1 MRKRVGYFDGT
12 DSDLLT
18 ALICAGVDTIPIA
31 NGLDNHGQ
39 HARLINDDNR
49 YDLLLTPLYKIYA
62 PEEHDADTVTYQDLF
77 RICHTYTIPLLI
89 AVPKKLRPNA
99 ENLLGDIPPVV
110 RLVDPADLF
119 PVAAEILGNEVP
131 PPPGAPVKETGWARL
146 KSKWAQ

>member
-62 PEEHDADTVTYQDLF
+62 PEDHDADTVTYQDLF

-89 AVPKKLRPNA
+89 AVPTKLRPNA
-99 ENLLGDIPPVV
+99 EELLGDIPPVV
-110 RLVDPADLF
+110 RLVDPSNLF
-119 PVAAEILGNEVP
+119 AVAAEILGKDVSAP
-131 PPPGAPVKETGWARL
+131 AGAPGKETGWARL

>member
-77 RICHTYTIPLLI
+77 RICHTYTIPMLI
-89 AVPKKLRPNA
+89 AVPAKLRPNA
-99 ENLLGDIPPVV
+99 ENLLGDIPDVV

-119 PVAAEILGNEVP
+119 TVATEILDNDVLP
-131 PPPGAPVKETGWARL
+131 APGTSVDETGWARL
-146 KSKWAQ
+146 KSKWAH

>member
-12 DSDLLT
+12 DSGLLT

-62 PEEHDADTVTYQDLF
+62 PENHDDNTVTYQDLF

-89 AVPKKLRPNA
+89 AVPKELQPNA
-99 ENLLGDIPPVV
+99 TELLGDVPGVV

-119 PVAAEILGNEVP
+119 SVAAEILDDNASAI
-131 PPPGAPVKETGWARL
+131 GAPGGETAWARL
-146 KSKWAQ
+146 RSIWDR